1 MIKHIPLSILDDEE
15 HYSLLV
21 AKGFPSCSQTGS
33 QLFERF
39 VRRIV
44 GGVGEQRR
52 NVIIV
57 ATSLG
62 EVSCMSVSR
71 EMKDE
76 EWSNLL
82 VQLTGSLAQ
91 SAKAGSDSIELN
103 LLDTQ
108 PPFLLMQEVIASEQ
122 SQLLPLHQLIPH
134 ALPPSPKLALEV
146 VDLADRSAHYP
157 IKKLPVEGDTSVEG
171 IVDWLKGHSE
181 VVQLARKGGGE
192 EREGGGDGGCGWVCR
207 GVGEEREAVREGPY
221 GREECERLQLVVC
234 EGGRPL
240 GESGGGGHPGGEEE
254 DVCGRG
260 VVKGTA
266 ADK

>member
-1 MIKHIPLSILDDEE
+1 MVKDVPLSILNDEE
-15 HYSLLV
+15 HYSLFI

-33 QLFERF
+33 QLFEWF
-39 VRRIV
+39 VGRIV
-44 GGVGEQRR
+44 GGVGELRR

-62 EVSCMSVSR
+62 EIPCMSVSR
-71 EMKDE
+71 VMEDE
-76 EWSNLL
+76 EWHNLL

-108 PPFLLMQEVIASEQ
+108 PSVLLMQEIITPEQ
-122 SQLLPLHQLIPH
+122 SQLLPLHQLISH
-134 ALPPSPKLALEV
+134 ALPSSPKLALEI

-157 IKKLPVEGDTSVEG
+157 IEKLPVQGDTGIEG
-171 IVDWLKGHSE
+171 VVDWLKGHSE
-181 VVQLARKGGGE
+181 VVQLAGKGGRE

-207 GVGEEREAVREGPY
+207 GVGEEREAVCEGPY
-221 GREECERLQLVVC
+221 GCEECERLELVVF

-240 GESGGGGHPGGEEE
+240 RESGGGGHPGGEESGMDAE
-254 DVCGRG
+254 N
-260 VVKGTA
+260 VVKGC
-266 ADK
+266 